1 MIGKLS
7 GRIDEVGEAHLIL
20 DVGGVGYL
28 VFCSGKT
35 LGRIGQSGASAALL
49 IETHVREDHIH
60 LYGFADAAERAWF
73 RLLGTVQGVGS
84 KVALSLL
91 SALTPGDLA
100 RAIAAQDKA
109 ALTQANGVG
118 AKLAARL
125 LTELKDKVGEIAL
138 GPGASLPGAA
148 APPAAGQLGAAA
160 DDAVAALEG
169 LGYRRVEAFAAVA
182 RASQALGDGARLEA
196 LIKAA
201 LKELSR

>member
-7 GRIDEVGEAHLIL
+7 GRIDEIGESHLIL

-28 VFCSGKT
+28 VFASGKT
-35 LGRIGQSGASAALL
+35 LGRLGGAGTAAALL

-73 RLLGTVQGVGS
+73 RLLLTVQGVGS

-91 SALTPGDLA
+91 SALAPGDLA

-109 ALTQANGVG
+109 ALTQASGVG

-125 LTELKDKVGEIAL
+125 LTELKDKVGNIAL
-138 GPGASLPGAA
+138 GAA
-148 APPAAGQLGAAA
+148 ATLGGPLPTAGQLGPAA

-182 RASQALGDGARLEA
+182 RAGQALGDAATLEA
-196 LIKAA
+196 LIRAA

>member
-148 APPAAGQLGAAA
+148 ALPAAGQLGAAA

-182 RASQALGDGARLEA
+182 RASQALGDGAKLEA

>member
-7 GRIDEVGEAHLIL
+7 GRIDEVGESHLIL

-35 LGRIGQSGASAALL
+35 LGRIGQAGASAALL

-138 GPGASLPGAA
+138 GPGASLPGATSL
-148 APPAAGQLGAAA
+148 PAAGQLGAAA

-182 RASQALGDGARLEA
+182 RAGQALGDGAKLEA